1 MEPSLRGCAIVFGLD
16 VFSSFHFSDSCVLL
30 VTMSLAAYR
39 NLLRAARIA
48 FQGDVHVLSAAQTQI
63 RQGFQENRAL
73 DSSSSIENAIRH
85 AEDVATI
92 LRKNVV
98 QGQKVE
104 SKGDDYTYKLRIHEH
119 TERGDNDSI
128 LMAGNAKGGSGGG
141 CGCN

>member
-1 MEPSLRGCAIVFGLD
+1 
-16 VFSSFHFSDSCVLL
+16 
-30 VTMSLAAYR
+30 MSLAAYR

-48 FQGDVHVLSAAQTQI
+48 FQGDVHVLTAAQNQI

-73 DSSSSIENAIRH
+73 DSSSGIQAAIRH

-92 LRKNVV
+92 LRQNIV
-98 QGQKVE
+98 QGQKIE
-104 SKGDDYTYKLRIHEH
+104 SNGDEHTYKLRIHEH

-128 LMAGNAKGGSGGG
+128 LTAGKGKSGGG

>member
-1 MEPSLRGCAIVFGLD
+1 
-16 VFSSFHFSDSCVLL
+16 
-30 VTMSLAAYR
+30 MSLAAYR

-73 DSSSSIENAIRH
+73 DSSSSIESAIRH

-92 LRKNVV
+92 LRQNVV
-98 QGQKVE
+98 QGQKME
-104 SKGDDYTYKLRIHEH
+104 NKGDDHTYKLRIHEH

-128 LMAGNAKGGSGGG
+128 LTAGNAKSASGGG
-141 CGCN
+141 CGCK